1 MVVILVVARISLSQV
16 GAVVYSPPM
25 THDKRESARIDIL
38 GTLAGEVSVL
48 APIII
53 RDISQTGALVECGF
67 PLILGSGHDLRLH
80 LGDDSVVV
88 KARVVRCHIADIG
101 RELVR
106 YVAGLEFVNL
116 PPHVGVAITA
126 YIEHLRRQ
134 RESAPDGGAGPTSP

>member
-1 MVVILVVARISLSQV
+1 MA
-16 GAVVYSPPM
+16 
-25 THDKRESARIDIL
+25 HDKRESARLDIL
-38 GTLAGEVSVL
+38 GKLAGEVSVL
-48 APIII
+48 APIVI

-116 PPHVGVAITA
+116 SPHVGVAITA

-134 RESAPDGGAGPTSP
+134 RESAPDDPAGPASP

>member
-1 MVVILVVARISLSQV
+1 
-16 GAVVYSPPM
+16 
-25 THDKRESARIDIL
+25 
-38 GTLAGEVSVL
+38 
-48 APIII
+48 
-53 RDISQTGALVECGF
+53 
-67 PLILGSGHDLRLH
+67 LILGSGHDLRLH

-126 YIEHLRRQ
+126 YIEYLRRQ
-134 RESAPDGGAGPTSP
+134 RESAPGGPAGPTSP